1 MRAAV
6 AGPFLEAVTALDS
19 DARLF
24 AGEVDCAK
32 TPLVEHLATRPLGEN
47 TWLAAARRRER
58 LALEDVAD
66 AVFVTGVRDFG
77 PEAPAGI
84 VVTQWFDRVKAALPG
99 RAAAIE
105 ALLLPPADAGS
116 TSGLPQTGAQQPGA
130 RQPGVPQ
137 VNGGTR

>member
-1 MRAAV
+1 V
-6 AGPFLEAVTALDS
+6 AGPFLEGVNALDG

-47 TWLAAARRRER
+47 IRLTAARRRER
-58 LALEDVAD
+58 LALEDVAE

-84 VVTQWFDRVKAALPG
+84 AVTQWFDRVKAALPG
-99 RAAAIE
+99 RAAAIG

-116 TSGLPQTGAQQPGA
+116 TSALPQAGAQQPG
-130 RQPGVPQ
+130 VPQ
-137 VNGGTR
+137 GNGGTR